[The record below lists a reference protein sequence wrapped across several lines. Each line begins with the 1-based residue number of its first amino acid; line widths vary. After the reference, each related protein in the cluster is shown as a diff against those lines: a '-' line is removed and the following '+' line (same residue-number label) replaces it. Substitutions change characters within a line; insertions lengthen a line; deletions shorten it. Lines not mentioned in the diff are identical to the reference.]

1 MTLAHARAR
10 QTENDYN
17 QDAAA
22 YLAMMAFQNAFSM
35 IRIVLKTAENVTDY
49 INVIRRT
56 FNNHRDQ

>member
-1 MTLAHARAR
+1 MTLAHARAH

-17 QDAAA
+17 QDTAA